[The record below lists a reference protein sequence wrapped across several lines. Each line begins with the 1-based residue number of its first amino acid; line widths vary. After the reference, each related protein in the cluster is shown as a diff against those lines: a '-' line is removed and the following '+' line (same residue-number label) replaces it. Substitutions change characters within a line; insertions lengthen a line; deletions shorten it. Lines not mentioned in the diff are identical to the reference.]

1 MAWTIRQG
9 RLLGAFAVAG
19 VAALLACLPLV
30 RIGNLRVLDQAFAW
44 KRAWQPTTSRG
55 VVLVA
60 VDEATEDAFRADPL
74 VLWHRHFAEA
84 FKGLALGGV
93 RGVALDYNLPAQDF
107 DQYAPG
113 SLFELGRG
121 LRQLRGQ
128 APLILGSTVRQD
140 FRGREIA
147 PFLRG
152 ILREPG
158 KEEEGLGVVLPPE
171 DPDRVLRRYEDPL
184 DLQGSPVPL
193 LARRLAQRLGLPAGP
208 GYVDFAHGESFTYI
222 PFHRVVA
229 WARSGDEAALRAAF
243 QGQIVFIGSV
253 LPFEDRHRMP
263 LNLAGWETRSH
274 LASGVTLHAQAMRCF
289 LGPGLIRGVPE
300 WLSLIVGMGAALLLW
315 LISGRLLRGAV
326 ALLALGAGLFALEF
340 LLLDARWFF
349 PALAPIAGGCAGF
362 LGRQGLESALGLR
375 ERWRLRRVF
384 AGYVSPP
391 ILEEI
396 LSGRLHPGLKGE
408 RKAICVL
415 FSDIRNFT
423 ALSERL
429 EPEAVIAILNRYFE
443 LMAQAIHRRG
453 GTLDKFIGDGIMAFF
468 GAPGALANPCQSAFE
483 AARDMLEA
491 LEIFNREWTALGHEP
506 LRIGIGL
513 HFGEAS
519 VGHVGSETR
528 NEYTAIGDVVNVA
541 SRVEGL
547 TKDSGFPLLLTQ
559 AVVDRLAAPEPF
571 QPLGARAIKGHAPM
585 TVFGW
590 PSAPIG
596 ENTP

>member
-9 RLLGAFAVAG
+9 RILGIFAVCGA
-19 VAALLACLPLV
+19 AALLACLPLV
-30 RIGNLRVLDQAFAW
+30 RIGDLRLLDQAFAW
-44 KRAWQPTTSRG
+44 KRAWQPTVSRG

-74 VLWHRHFAEA
+74 VLWHRHFADA
-84 FKGLALGGV
+84 FRGLALGGV

-107 DQYAPG
+107 ESYAPG

-128 APLILGSTVRQD
+128 APLILGTTVRQD

-184 DLQGSPVPL
+184 DLQGRPVPL
-193 LARRLAQRLGLPAGP
+193 LARQLAQRLGLSSGP
-208 GYVDFAHGESFTYI
+208 GYVDFAHGEDFSYI
-222 PFHRVVA
+222 PFHRLAA
-229 WARSGDEAALRAAF
+229 WARSGDEGALRAAF
-243 QGQIVFIGSV
+243 QGQIVFIGSA

-263 LNLAGWETRSH
+263 LNRAGWEPHSG

-289 LGPGLIRGVPE
+289 LGPGLIRRVPD
-300 WLSLIVGMGAALLLW
+300 WLVLIVGAGGTLMLW
-315 LISGRLLRGAV
+315 GLSGRALRGV
-326 ALLALGAGLFALEF
+326 GALLALGTGLLVLEY

-349 PALAPIAGGCAGF
+349 PALAPMAGGCAGF

-408 RKAICVL
+408 RRAICVL
-415 FSDIRNFT
+415 FSDIRGFT

-443 LMAQAIHRRG
+443 RMAQAIHRRG

-468 GAPGALANPCQSAFE
+468 GAPGPLANPCQSAFE

-491 LEIFNREWTALGHEP
+491 LEVFNREWTAQGHEP

-528 NEYTAIGDVVNVA
+528 HEYTAIGDVVNVA

-559 AVVDRLAAPEPF
+559 AVVDRLPDSETF
-571 QPLGARAIKGHAPM
+571 QAMGARAIKGHAPM
-585 TVFGW
+585 VVHGW
-590 PSAPIG
+590 PPAALR